1 MTLVVKTS
9 SYPHEHGRDRA
20 SPWFHLTTFLVDRD
34 RDAAL
39 LLDEACDAF
48 PDNHSLTWL
57 RARSLV
63 AAGEFNRAMA
73 LFDALSRIDVEALSA
88 GSLAFDPLI
97 FGAGAHAALGLCA
110 FRLGRFGE
118 SADHYARAEALA
130 PGNLE
135 FRSKRM
141 LAEVEARRATAG

>member
-1 MTLVVKTS
+1 IDVVRGTG
-9 SYPHEHGRDRA
+9 GRAPSDGL
-20 SPWFHLTTFLVDRD
+20 PWFHLATFLVDRG
-34 RDAAL
+34 RDARAL
-39 LLDEACDAF
+39 LAEACDAF

-63 AAGEFNRAMA
+63 AAGEFTAAMA
-73 LFDALSRIDVEALSA
+73 LFEALSRIDVEALSA

-110 FRLGRFGE
+110 FRLGRFDE
-118 SADHYARAEALA
+118 SATHYARAEALA

-141 LAEVEARRATAG
+141 LAEIEARRGG